1 MFFNN
6 EKEVEYFYWSTL
18 EKLGKQLD
26 KNFSLTA
33 ANKTDGYFEAG
44 KIKVLCEIKY
54 NLEFTNNAN
63 VARVIIQALYYIKSR
78 QKKGLEVPSSI
89 FVGDNTEYF
98 IVSVKQFS
106 DILDNSYNNE
116 MDLEWKFS
124 PSSAYKLNTKLY
136 QDIYTKNIP
145 LMIKRLDDKID
156 YNFIASR
163 FTALASNENIKTK
176 LNSDNIKK
184 PFHYFTQSVLLNGE
198 SIKDHAKI
206 KLFFAIITGSEDA
219 IYSRGK
225 VRYEGKDYSVHDGY
239 YAGFVNIY
247 QTKYKTSERENFVA
261 SMDSLIKEEARRFH
275 GAYFTP
281 KIIVDYAHE
290 TITKN
295 LGENWKDEYV
305 VWDPAAGT
313 LNLTRDYQF
322 KELYCSTLFQEE
334 LDLAS
339 DYNPEAVKFQFDF
352 LNDEFKAERDGGKV
366 PNGLY
371 DAVNDKNK
379 KVMVLMNPPYASSG
393 TGQKTNFNNAN
404 SNKVKGSDIIK
415 EEMKKLKL
423 HMAVQDLYSNFI
435 FRIMNLFSNKPN
447 RKLFMFTKTTH
458 LRGNG
463 FSKFRELLLSKSE
476 LTDNFCFDSKY
487 FEGASGG
494 WPVMFSYHDFEKV
507 NSSDIYGK
515 FIKIN
520 NENKIEFDKNE
531 LFYIPGDES
540 ILSWM
545 KSNVNRRELIEHN
558 IALTM
563 PTTLKKFDDHK
574 KFAINYLGDVA
585 IETLVRGYSG
595 HRGIYSAPYSQ
606 SNRGLGMP
614 ISDLNLYE
622 AISYNSVRAL
632 IKPNLYNEGSDFLK
646 PDESNTKYE
655 EFKYDSLVYSLFE
668 NQSYQSS
675 LRKVGYDAQG
685 NPINYPTASQ
695 KGNINVYNEWFF
707 LPQSEISDLADE
719 HFSEVYQD
727 AKGQKDR
734 YVYTELERLISENKL
749 SKEALDVLEA
759 GRKLFRDT
767 FSVRQTLHTQF
778 PEYHLNAWDAGFWQ
792 LRTALKKAGL
802 ESHLEDL
809 NKKYEILENKMRP
822 LVYELGFLKQ

>member
-6 EKEVEYFYWSTL
+6 EKEVEFFYWTSL

-26 KNFSLTA
+26 KNFKISA

-44 KIKVLCEIKY
+44 NIKSLSEIKY
-54 NLEFTNNAN
+54 DLDFSNNAN
-63 VARVIIQALYYIKSR
+63 VARVIIQALYYIKNR
-78 QKKGLEVPSSI
+78 QKLGQEVPSSI
-89 FVGDNTEYF
+89 FVGDKDEYF
-98 IVSVKQFS
+98 IVSVKQFANF
-106 DILDNSYNNE
+106 LDDSYVNE
-116 MDLEWKFS
+116 MDPEWKFS
-124 PSSAYKLNTKLY
+124 PSSAYKLNIKMY
-136 QDIYTKNIP
+136 QELFNKDIP
-145 LMIKRLDDKID
+145 LMIKKLQDTFDFDFVRNRLV
-156 YNFIASR
+156 
-163 FTALASNENIKTK
+163 ALASNENIKTK
-176 LNSDNIKK
+176 LNAETIKK

-290 TITKN
+290 TIAKN

-371 DAVNDKNK
+371 DAVNDENK

-393 TGQKTNFNNAN
+393 TGQGSNLKSKNKNKQKSFKIMEKMGLASRDLYCNFIY
-404 SNKVKGSDIIK
+404 KIK
-415 EEMKKLKL
+415 EIFKKEVFS
-423 HMAVQDLYSNFI
+423 A
-435 FRIMNLFSNKPN
+435 LFTP
-447 RKLFMFTKTTH
+447 TTH
-458 LRGNG
+458 LR
-463 FSKFRELLLSKSE
+463 SSSYIKFRNFFLEKSNH
-476 LTDNFCFDSKY
+476 LDNFAFDSSY

-494 WPVMFSYHDFEKV
+494 WPVMFSIDLLNTKESLDTYERFGNFIEIKNNKIEKIKKHLFYSV
-507 NSSDIYGK
+507 EKKNNIINWIKEPIKNESKINEVICLSMPTTVKKIK
-515 FIKIN
+515 KHKKIN
-520 NENKIEFDKNE
+520 N
-531 LFYIPGDES
+531 
-540 ILSWM
+540 M
-545 KSNVNRRELIEHN
+545 
-558 IALTM
+558 
-563 PTTLKKFDDHK
+563 
-574 KFAINYLGDVA
+574 LGDVA
-585 IETLVRGYSG
+585 VKPFVAGYSG
-595 HRGIYSAPYSQ
+595 DRGIYSVSYSNNPTHCNINKNNFYRV
-606 SNRGLGMP
+606 ST
-614 ISDLNLYE
+614 
-622 AISYNSVRAL
+622 YNVIRAL
-632 IKPNLYNEGSDFLK
+632 IKPNIFNSFDDFIKPNENNSSF
-646 PDESNTKYE
+646 E
-655 EFKYDSLVYSLFE
+655 EFKYDSLVLSLFE
-668 NQSYQSS
+668 NKSYQSS
-675 LRKVGYDAQG
+675 LRKVGYDSQG

-707 LPQSEISDLADE
+707 LSQSEISDLADE

-759 GRKLFRDT
+759 GRKLFKDT

>member
-6 EKEVEYFYWSTL
+6 EKEVEFFYWTSL

-26 KNFSLTA
+26 KNFKISA

-44 KIKVLCEIKY
+44 NIKSLSEIKY
-54 NLEFTNNAN
+54 DLDFSNNAN
-63 VARVIIQALYYIKSR
+63 VARVIIQALYYIKNR
-78 QKKGLEVPSSI
+78 QKLGQEVPSSI
-89 FVGDNTEYF
+89 FVGDKDEYF
-98 IVSVKQFS
+98 IVSVKQFANF
-106 DILDNSYNNE
+106 LDDSYVNE
-116 MDLEWKFS
+116 MDPEWKFS
-124 PSSAYKLNTKLY
+124 PSSAYKLNTKMY
-136 QDIYTKNIP
+136 QELFNKDIP
-145 LMIKRLDDKID
+145 LMIKKLQDTFDFDFVRNRLV
-156 YNFIASR
+156 
-163 FTALASNENIKTK
+163 ALASNENIKTK
-176 LNSDNIKK
+176 LNAETIKK

-290 TITKN
+290 TIVKN

-352 LNDEFKAERDGGKV
+352 LNDEFKAERDGGKI

-379 KVMVLMNPPYASSG
+379 KVMVLMNPPYGAPASGKGNTSKTSATNG
-393 TGQKTNFNNAN
+393 TLLIE
-404 SNKVKGSDIIK
+404 D
-415 EEMKKLKL
+415 MKKLKL
-423 HMAVQDLYSNFI
+423 DKASQELYNH
-435 FRIMNLFSNKPN
+435 
-447 RKLFMFTKTTH
+447 FMFRLNQINKNMIICQFTKSTH
-458 LRGNG
+458 LRKGGSLNY
-463 FSKFRELLLSKSE
+463 FKWYTERYNIIDSFI
-476 LTDNFCFDSKY
+476 FDSKY

-494 WPVMFSYHDFEKV
+494 WPVLFSINKSEKQIGEIKSKRISV
-507 NSSDIYGK
+507 VDSSIKEIGNS
-515 FIKIN
+515 
-520 NENKIEFDKNE
+520 
-531 LFYIPGDES
+531 LFYIVEKNES
-540 ILSWM
+540 LKEWIMEKTLTGKNVFKPSISLSM
-545 KSNVNRRELIEHN
+545 PCDIKHKSDRNGSISKISIGYANFNSNSIRENQVNVGL
-558 IALTM
+558 
-563 PTTLKKFDDHK
+563 
-574 KFAINYLGDVA
+574 
-585 IETLVRGYSG
+585 YSTS
-595 HRGIYSAPYSQ
+595 YSAGNGIDITKNNFERIVIGFS
-606 SNRGLGMP
+606 SR
-614 ISDLNLYE
+614 
-622 AISYNSVRAL
+622 RL
-632 IKPNLYNEGSDFLK
+632 IKPDTFILDDEYFKPNESSSKF
-646 PDESNTKYE
+646 E
-655 EFKYDSLVYSLFE
+655 EFKHDSLVYSLF
-668 NQSYQSS
+668 NNTSYQSS

-707 LPQSEISDLADE
+707 LSQSEISDLADE

>member
-6 EKEVEYFYWSTL
+6 EKEVEFFYWTSL

-26 KNFSLTA
+26 KNFKISA

-44 KIKVLCEIKY
+44 NIKSLSEIKY
-54 NLEFTNNAN
+54 DLDFSNNAN
-63 VARVIIQALYYIKSR
+63 VARVIIQALYYIKNR
-78 QKKGLEVPSSI
+78 QKLGQEVPSSI
-89 FVGDNTEYF
+89 FVGDKDEYF
-98 IVSVKQFS
+98 IVSVKQFANF
-106 DILDNSYNNE
+106 LDGSYVNE
-116 MDLEWKFS
+116 MDPEWKFS
-124 PSSAYKLNTKLY
+124 PSSAYKLNTKMY
-136 QDIYTKNIP
+136 QELFNKDIP
-145 LMIKRLDDKID
+145 LMIKKLQDTFDFDFVRNRLV
-156 YNFIASR
+156 
-163 FTALASNENIKTK
+163 ALASNENIKTK
-176 LNSDNIKK
+176 LNAETIKK

-290 TITKN
+290 TIVKN

-371 DAVNDKNK
+371 DAVNDENK
-379 KVMVLMNPPYASSG
+379 KVMVLMNPPYANTG
-393 TGQKTNFNNAN
+393 TGQKSSTLGTAKTNSKNITATPLKNEM
-404 SNKVKGSDIIK
+404 SDLDFGRAAK
-415 EEMKKLKL
+415 
-423 HMAVQDLYSNFI
+423 DLYIKFI
-435 FRIMNLFSNKPN
+435 YGTTKLLK
-447 RKLFMFTKTTH
+447 KDDYLFMFTKTGF
-458 LRGNG
+458 LRNTSAIGVRKYILENFGYKKG
-463 FSKFRELLLSKSE
+463 FM
-476 LTDNFCFDSKY
+476 FDSKY
-487 FEGASGG
+487 FEGAAGG
-494 WPVMFSYHDFEKV
+494 WPVSFTGWKKAETSK
-507 NSSDIYGK
+507 N
-515 FIKIN
+515 IKIDLIQLDKN
-520 NENKIEFDKNE
+520 NKIEFLKEIE
-531 LFYIPGDES
+531 LTQVEKPYTKYINNLNINGTLKAS
-540 ILSWM
+540 LSL
-545 KSNVNRRELIEHN
+545 S
-558 IALTM
+558 M
-563 PTTLKKFDDHK
+563 PTTLQPVRTEFMLPTN
-574 KFAINYLGDVA
+574 FLGSIPIKGMIA
-585 IETLVRGYSG
+585 KYSAD
-595 HRGIYSAPYSQ
+595 RGIYTASYSDKGTARLNVTS
-606 SNRGLGMP
+606 SNIYDGAAF
-614 ISDLNLYE
+614 Y
-622 AISYNSVRAL
+622 AVRSL
-632 IKPNLYNEGSDFLK
+632 IKPTVENEADDFMI
-646 PDESNTKYE
+646 PDFTNTKYE

-707 LPQSEISDLADE
+707 LSQSEISDLADE

-759 GRKLFRDT
+759 GRKLFKDT

-809 NKKYEILENKMRP
+809 NKKYEVLENKMRP